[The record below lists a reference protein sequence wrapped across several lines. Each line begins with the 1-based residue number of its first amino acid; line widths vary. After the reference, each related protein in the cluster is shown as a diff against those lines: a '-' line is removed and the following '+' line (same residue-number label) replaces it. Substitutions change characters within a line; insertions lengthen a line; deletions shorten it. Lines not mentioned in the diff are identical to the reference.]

1 MNKASFDKKV
11 KKQLWFL
18 NKKEKQALDQ
28 RLSSISDDDSVNL
41 NKPVTFAN
49 AYLRQNVFRN
59 KETKSYSMFVTL
71 VVMMFA
77 YVAYVALLGLFL
89 FGLITSLSGV
99 QFFIN
104 PKVDLST
111 TVVILTIIG
120 AILLMIVSIY
130 FIKVVTSYF
139 TKKLL
144 EIKFN
149 SK

>member
-18 NKKEKQALDQ
+18 NKKEKQALDK
-28 RLSSISDDDSVNL
+28 RLSSITDKDNVNF
-41 NKPVTFAN
+41 NKPITFAN
-49 AYLRQNVFRN
+49 AYLRENVFRS
-59 KETKSYSMFVTL
+59 KETKSYSIFVTL

-77 YVAYVALLGLFL
+77 YIALLGLFL

-99 QFFIN
+99 QFFVN
-104 PKVDLST
+104 PKVELST

-120 AILLMIVSIY
+120 AILLMLVSIY
-130 FIKVVTSYF
+130 LIKITTSYF

-144 EIKFN
+144 EHKFN
-149 SK
+149 GH